1 MNKEA
6 SFFEVLVLDK
16 AALTSLAM
24 IAEVRR
30 KYQDHGATPKK
41 KKVRDEHTQLA
52 TKAARIL
59 SDTLLGS
66 LLR

>member
-6 SFFEVLVLDK
+6 SFFEVLVVDK

-24 IAEVRR
+24 IAEIRR

-41 KKVRDEHTQLA
+41 KKSGMSTSSLPQKPHEFYQ
-52 TKAARIL
+52 IL
-59 SDTLLGS
+59 F
-66 LLR
+66 